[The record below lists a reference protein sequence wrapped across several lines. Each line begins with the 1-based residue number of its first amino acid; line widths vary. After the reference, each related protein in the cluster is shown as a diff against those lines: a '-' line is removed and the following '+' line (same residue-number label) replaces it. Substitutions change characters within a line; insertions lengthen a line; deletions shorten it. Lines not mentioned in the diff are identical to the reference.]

1 MPRML
6 TPEEV
11 QLALDRVAVPPP
23 DMAIEPFHDEACG
36 PALRV
41 FLALSD
47 GQIGK
52 DLAPDDL
59 LYNRYYWLN
68 RYTSAYE
75 AKFGYDAGNE
85 QQISMLLERIDF
97 EVDWNVL
104 EDLHNAARGKP

>member
-6 TPEEV
+6 TTEEV
-11 QLALDRVAVPPP
+11 HLALDRVAMLPA
-23 DMAIEPFHDEACG
+23 DIASELFHDEACG

-41 FLALSD
+41 YLALSD
-47 GQIGK
+47 GQIGE

-68 RYTSAYE
+68 RYAVAYE

-85 QQISMLLERIDF
+85 QQITMLLEEIDF
-97 EVDWNVL
+97 DVDWNVL
-104 EDLHNAARGKP
+104 EELQNAARRNQ

>member
-1 MPRML
+1 ML

-11 QLALDRVAVPPP
+11 QMALDYVAVSP
-23 DMAIEPFHDEACG
+23 AGIISEAFHDEDCG

-41 FLALSD
+41 YLALSD
-47 GQIGK
+47 GQIGE

-68 RYTSAYE
+68 RYTAAYE

-85 QQISMLLERIDF
+85 QHISMLLEGIEF

-104 EDLHNAARGKP
+104 EELHNAARGKH